1 MNYSSLKTGV
11 AGYLNRTDLSA
22 FIPDFIE
29 RAEAF
34 LQREIYA
41 SDTETSISGTTSG
54 GVIALPADFGELR
67 RLTVT
72 SHGVERDLD
81 YKSPTYNATGSGALP
96 DSYAFEGGAIRLF
109 PEAGT
114 GYPYTLYYRPTI
126 PALSDASP
134 TNWLTNIAPDLYLY
148 ASALEGARHIK
159 NTEEIATLSAM
170 LPELLDSV
178 RGYIKRRAMPTLGG
192 LRMRPSGVIGRR

>member
-11 AGYLNRTDLSA
+11 AVYLNRTDLTPYL
-22 FIPDFIE
+22 PDFIE

-72 SHGVERDLD
+72 SYGVERDLD

-96 DSYAFEGGAIRLF
+96 DAYAFEGGAIRLF

-114 GYPYTLYYRPTI
+114 GYPYTVYYRPKL
-126 PALSDASP
+126 A
-134 TNWLTNIAPDLYLY
+134 
-148 ASALEGARHIK
+148 ARVR
-159 NTEEIATLSAM
+159 
-170 LPELLDSV
+170 LL
-178 RGYIKRRAMPTLGG
+178 
-192 LRMRPSGVIGRR
+192 